1 MGKHIWAITFSV
13 CLAAFTAY
21 AALDT
26 FAFASVYQEDAT
38 AVNASMFANATAS
51 LKSSGTENA
60 DGSTAGGSSAGG
72 SATGASSEGS
82 SSTGASSAGGSYASS
97 STAGGSSTDGS
108 ASGSPSSRNGKRGGK
123 KTADAS
129 SGAATNAGSADAA
142 SAANSSS
149 AALSPATAS
158 GQTQSYND
166 ENANIAITEYE
177 VAGTTVHVADVTVSS
192 AEYLKTAFANDS
204 YGKNVTAT
212 TSQTAAAHNAV
223 LAINGDNY
231 GSREQGYVIRN
242 GIVYRDTSDGSDVL
256 CIYADG
262 SLKIIDPS
270 TTSAQELVNQ
280 GVWQAFSFGPALVQD
295 SAVSVSQ
302 NDEVGRAKA
311 SNPRTAIGMIDE
323 NHFVFV
329 VSDGRTNE
337 SEGLSLYELAQF
349 MQQLGVTCAYNLD
362 GGGSSTMVFQ
372 GSLVNS
378 PTTNGNRIE
387 ERKVNDIIYI
397 G

>member
-1 MGKHIWAITFSV
+1 MTTDASGA
-13 CLAAFTAY
+13 TATGGTDS
-21 AALDT
+21 AGNAST
-26 FAFASVYQEDAT
+26 TNSASVT
-38 AVNASMFANATAS
+38 
-51 LKSSGTENA
+51 
-60 DGSTAGGSSAGG
+60 
-72 SATGASSEGS
+72 
-82 SSTGASSAGGSYASS
+82 SS
-97 STAGGSSTDGS
+97 STA
-108 ASGSPSSRNGKRGGK
+108 
-123 KTADAS
+123 
-129 SGAATNAGSADAA
+129 
-142 SAANSSS
+142 
-149 AALSPATAS
+149 S
-158 GQTQSYND
+158 GQEQSYSN
-166 ENANIAITEYE
+166 ENASIAITDYE

-280 GVWQAFSFGPALVQD
+280 GVWQAFSFGPALVQN